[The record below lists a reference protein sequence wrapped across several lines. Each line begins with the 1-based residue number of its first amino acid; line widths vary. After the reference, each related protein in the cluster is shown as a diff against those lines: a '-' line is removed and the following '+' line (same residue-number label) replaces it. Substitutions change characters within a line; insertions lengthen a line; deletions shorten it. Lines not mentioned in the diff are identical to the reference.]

1 MTIAELKEKKS
12 ECGLSN
18 REISELSGVPLGTVN
33 KLFSGRTAAPRYKTL
48 QAIAQALARVQAS
61 PDLPLQGS
69 VRYSPVF
76 PDSASP
82 RSVRYDWPS
91 SADQAASAVAESA
104 RAYQTNEKKQGEYTI
119 EDYYAFPEDKR
130 CELIDGVIYD
140 MGTPTTIHQFLV
152 LALAEKL
159 HSHIRSR
166 NGQCVIFNSP
176 VSVQA
181 DPSDDKTIL
190 EPDVIVVCDRSKI
203 TRRSIVGAPDLVIEV
218 LSPSTRKKDI
228 GVKANVYERSG
239 VREYWLVDPD
249 GENVVVYRYGEEYTI
264 NLYGF
269 ASPVPVG
276 IFGDE
281 LTIDFSAIAREYA
294 FILEDN

>member
-1 MTIAELKEKKS
+1 MTLSELKEKKN
-12 ECGLSN
+12 EYGLSN
-18 REISELSGVPLGTVN
+18 RQLSELSGVPLGTVN

-69 VRYSPVF
+69 VRYSHVF

-82 RSVRYDWPS
+82 RSVRYDRPS

-104 RAYQTNEKKQGEYTI
+104 RAYLTKEKKQGEYTI

-140 MGTPTTIHQFLV
+140 MGSPSAIHQYIVRAIFDR
-152 LALAEKL
+152 L
-159 HSHIRSR
+159 HHFIRSR
-166 NGQCVIFNSP
+166 NGACETFFAP
-176 VSVQA
+176 FDVQP
-181 DPSDDKTIL
+181 DREDDKTIVQ
-190 EPDVIVVCDRSKI
+190 PDVFVVCDRSKI
-203 TRRSIVGAPDLVIEV
+203 APSRIIGAPDLVIEV

>member
-1 MTIAELKEKKS
+1 MTLSELKEKKN
-12 ECGLSN
+12 EYGLSN
-18 REISELSGVPLGTVN
+18 RQLSELSGVPLGTVN

-48 QAIAQALARVQAS
+48 QAIAQAFARVQAS
-61 PDLPLQGS
+61 PDLA
-69 VRYSPVF
+69 F
-76 PDSASP
+76 PDSKGFNRISP
-82 RSVRYDWPS
+82 DHALHRSVRYDQASP
-91 SADQAASAVAESA
+91 ADPAASAAESA

-203 TRRSIVGAPDLVIEV
+203 TKRSILGAPDLVIEV

-249 GENVVVYRYGEEYTI
+249 RENVVVYRYGEEYTI